1 MRRKLVSV
9 AAVLA
14 VLAALLA
21 VEIYRA
27 EPTVGTQRLADGS
40 IMMLRGVTYGRVH
53 HLAMGNLLQRSA
65 GRWLPAAAARQ
76 LGLQV
81 LAYSNTQP
89 CLVVWAEQK
98 KPGTTRRPKGGY
110 TATPVI
116 VSDDAGTEFEHVGS
130 AFSSQGTNYQ
140 VEAFAFS
147 AFPHASPMVNICI
160 RAFDYEKKQFLDAR
174 FRVPN
179 PAFARAP
186 TGRPTAYP
194 VHVQQDELAFELSDF
209 HPCPPPTG
217 SRAREEAWM
226 STSYRILDK
235 ANPTNDWRVR
245 GISVCDDTGAGY
257 SPSATR
263 TLPGVARTNMQFRGG
278 LGTNTEWLL
287 RFSLERESY
296 SSNELVTIRHVPIP
310 GRSEEPFAPVS
321 VEAQTVTLT
330 VTGFRGANYVLA
342 SFFPSTEGL
351 RLQLLRLVD
360 DQGREGRI
368 TVAGMAA
375 NAQYHFGVAL
385 EKDAKWADLTFALR
399 RDRKVEIR
407 ARPKPAAAYHTL
419 P

>member
-1 MRRKLVSV
+1 MRRRVVWAAVVFAVL

-14 VLAALLA
+14 VGLYRTEPA
-21 VEIYRA
+21 VQ
-27 EPTVGTQRLADGS
+27 TQTLADGS
-40 IMMLRGVTYGRVH
+40 VMILRGVTFGRVH

-65 GRWLPAAAARQ
+65 GRWIPAMVGRH

-116 VSDDAGTEFEHVGS
+116 VSDDAGTEFEHVGA
-130 AFSSQGTNYQ
+130 AFGSQGTNYL
-140 VEAFAFS
+140 VEAFPFS
-147 AFPHASPMVNICI
+147 AFPHASRMVNICI
-160 RAFDYEKKQFLDAR
+160 RAFDYEKKQYLDAR

-186 TGRPTAYP
+186 VGTPTAYP
-194 VHVQQDELAFELSDF
+194 VRVQQDELAFELSDF
-209 HPCPPPTG
+209 HPCAPPAG
-217 SRAREEAWM
+217 SRARREAWM

-245 GISVCDDTGAGY
+245 GISVCDDAGAGY
-257 SPSATR
+257 SPSAFR
-263 TLPGVARTNMQFRGG
+263 GLPGASRTNAQFRGG

-321 VEAQTVTLT
+321 VEAQEVTLT
-330 VTGFRGANYVLA
+330 VTGFNGANYVLA
-342 SFFPSTEGL
+342 SFSPPAEDL

-368 TVAGMAA
+368 TVTGMAD
-375 NAQYHFGVAL
+375 NAKYHFGVVL

-399 RDRKVEIR
+399 RDRKVEVC
-407 ARPKPAAAYHTL
+407 ARPTGKVGD
-419 P
+419 